1 MDFNNSEDNY
11 LYFNSPLDVNF
22 GYLSIDYKHT
32 IIINNKKFNSI
43 REYYEYKKSKLFNDK
58 LPNEKKLGILIE
70 ANFYKFTQNL
80 DLQEKLLNT
89 YNKFICYTSL
99 DTELGIGLNKDIA
112 IKTAIDEWKGWN
124 LLGIAI
130 MEVRLEL
137 IKNNKNK

>member
-1 MDFNNSEDNY
+1 MEFNNSEDNY
-11 LYFNSPLDVNF
+11 LYFNSPLDVNN

-43 REYYEYKKSKLFNDK
+43 REYYEYKKNKIFDDRL
-58 LPNEKKLGILIE
+58 LNEKKLGILIE
-70 ANFYKFTQNL
+70 ANFLKFTQNL

-89 YNKFICYTSL
+89 DKKFICYASL
-99 DTELGIGLNKDIA
+99 DTELGIGLNKETA

-124 LLGIAI
+124 LVGIAI

-137 IKNNKNK
+137 LKNK